1 MPRSIGERVQ
11 KITLARERLTQQLG
25 RAPTAE
31 ELAEDCGLKTSDVLE
46 AIEATQS
53 LSVASLDA
61 QAGEDE
67 DTPLWAMLGGEDEN
81 IEKAELRSMLAD
93 VMRRL
98 SDAER
103 RILRAR
109 YFEERS
115 QRDIAQD
122 MGVSQMYVSRVERK
136 MLARFREALL
146 EE

>member
-1 MPRSIGERVQ
+1 M
-11 KITLARERLTQQLG
+11 LA
-25 RAPTAE
+25 
-31 ELAEDCGLKTSDVLE
+31 

-115 QRDIAQD
+115 QRDIAQE